1 MEEAPENG
9 KESSHSAHAS
19 GINECREIK
28 GNSLLGMAV
37 EQLLG
42 RPVSKQRGMH
52 MWRET
57 ELFIRQFVFLV
68 PQLSVY

>member
-1 MEEAPENG
+1 M
-9 KESSHSAHAS
+9 
-19 GINECREIK
+19 NECREIK
-28 GNSLLGMAV
+28 GNSLHGMAV

-68 PQLSVY
+68 PQRCLLARHVGVVTS